1 MPSHHGQVNSDSSS
15 RPGAAPRRARFKT
28 SVGGPDGLRSR
39 GSPVMSRLL
48 YQAELR
54 AHAPPRRR
62 AAIKC
67 YTPYRRAAAPKGRRR
82 RRKSPA
88 GPERGGGMAPGPRRG
103 GRGRTRHQEPKGAG
117 RTGPWPCRRG
127 APLQRRRGPSGRTQ
141 GCGAATARGATPHT
155 AAMRQGRGGG
165 VHAGRRDVRATGARH
180 GDSPAR
186 HRRKNTGA
194 PPGTAPPA
202 PVASPAQFVAD
213 PENEIAGSS
222 RRPRRCGSPHANM
235 APPGPHAPPP
245 GGGGHRGLLPKRRG
259 CPGCGALGS
268 RAPRRPG
275 NFAGGTARTRRPS
288 PAGGQLRRR
297 ALRPLRANRA
307 RATMRALSSADSRA
321 APTPKVRL

>member
-15 RPGAAPRRARFKT
+15 RPGAAPRGARFKT

-67 YTPYRRAAAPKGRRR
+67 YTPSRGAAAPKGRRR

-141 GCGAATARGATPHT
+141 GCGAAAPRGATPRT
-155 AAMRQGRGGG
+155 AAMRQGGGG
-165 VHAGRRDVRATGARH
+165 TRGAQGRPRH
-180 GDSPAR
+180 GD
-186 HRRKNTGA
+186 A
-194 PPGTAPPA
+194 PRGLASA
-202 PVASPAQFVAD
+202 ASPQ
-213 PENEIAGSS
+213 E
-222 RRPRRCGSPHANM
+222 HW
-235 APPGPHAPPP
+235 
-245 GGGGHRGLLPKRRG
+245 
-259 CPGCGALGS
+259 
-268 RAPRRPG
+268 
-275 NFAGGTARTRRPS
+275 
-288 PAGGQLRRR
+288 
-297 ALRPLRANRA
+297 
-307 RATMRALSSADSRA
+307 RA
-321 APTPKVRL
+321 AWHGAAGARRLPGAVRGGSGK

>member
-67 YTPYRRAAAPKGRRR
+67 YTPYRRAAAPKGRHR

-165 VHAGRRDVRATGARH
+165 YTRGAGTSAPRGHATGTRQR
-180 GDSPAR
+180 G
-186 HRRKNTGA
+186 
-194 PPGTAPPA
+194 
-202 PVASPAQFVAD
+202 
-213 PENEIAGSS
+213 IA
-222 RRPRRCGSPHANM
+222 
-235 APPGPHAPPP
+235 
-245 GGGGHRGLLPKRRG
+245 
-259 CPGCGALGS
+259 
-268 RAPRRPG
+268 
-275 NFAGGTARTRRPS
+275 ARTLARRLARRRRRPS
-288 PAGGQLRRR
+288 PPRR
-297 ALRPLRANRA
+297 
-307 RATMRALSSADSRA
+307 SSWRIR
-321 APTPKVRL
+321 KMK

>member
-165 VHAGRRDVRATGARH
+165 GVHAGRRDVRATGARH

-245 GGGGHRGLLPKRRG
+245 GGGGVTAASCQNGAAALVAAHWDPGRRAARETLRGE
-259 CPGCGALGS
+259 
-268 RAPRRPG
+268 RPG
-275 NFAGGTARTRRPS
+275 RAGQVQ
-288 PAGGQLRRR
+288 PAGNFG
-297 ALRPLRANRA
+297 
-307 RATMRALSSADSRA
+307 A
-321 APTPKVRL
+321 APCAL